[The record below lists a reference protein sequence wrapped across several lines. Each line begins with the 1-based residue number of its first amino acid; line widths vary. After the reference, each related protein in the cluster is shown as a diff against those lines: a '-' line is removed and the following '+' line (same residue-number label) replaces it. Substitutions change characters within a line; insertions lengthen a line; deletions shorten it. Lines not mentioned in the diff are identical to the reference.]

1 MFVHQKN
8 KAWILLT
15 IKMFFFLGLLEW
27 WALLLTMGSQSKRI
41 IESWN
46 VATLEDLVKDFE
58 HVDKLYNTSIK
69 VINPLTLED
78 EY

>member
-1 MFVHQKN
+1 
-8 KAWILLT
+8 
-15 IKMFFFLGLLEW
+15 
-27 WALLLTMGSQSKRI
+27 MGSQSKRI

-46 VATLEDLVKDFE
+46 VATLEDQVVKDFE
-58 HVDKLYNTSIK
+58 YVDKLYNTSIK

>member
-1 MFVHQKN
+1 
-8 KAWILLT
+8 
-15 IKMFFFLGLLEW
+15 
-27 WALLLTMGSQSKRI
+27 MGSQSKRI

-46 VATLEDLVKDFE
+46 VATLEDLLKDFE